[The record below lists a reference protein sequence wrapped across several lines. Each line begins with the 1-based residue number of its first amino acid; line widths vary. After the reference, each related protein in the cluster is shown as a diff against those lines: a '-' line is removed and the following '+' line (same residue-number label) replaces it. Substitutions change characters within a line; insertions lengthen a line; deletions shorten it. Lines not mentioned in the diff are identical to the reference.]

1 MKEAIIWV
9 DTPYLG
15 NKIFSEGDPYLNR
28 DDCLRPYIELKN
40 ELKLNS
46 IDLKTQDLRITDP
59 EFIIFNDMSPLNV
72 LKSLNGIKKFL
83 IIFESEIIKPQN
95 WNLKL
100 HKYFEK
106 IFTWN
111 DDIIDNK
118 KYFKINFA
126 NNFIFPES
134 FKSFSDR
141 SIFSLIIAGNKMV
154 MHEKELYSERLK
166 TIRWFEKNSRDDF
179 KLFGFGWDMVTFKG
193 FARPL
198 NRIPGLRKFLGKNK
212 FPSYCGKVDSKFETL
227 SNAKFSICYE
237 NAKDITGYITE
248 KIFDCFFAGCI
259 PVYWGISNPS
269 DVFGDGTFIDRR
281 KFNSHED
288 LLNYL
293 KNISEEEYTEIQ
305 ENILKFCFNE
315 KNGKFSNNFFVKQI
329 SEQIL

>member
-40 ELKLNS
+40 ELKLNN

-111 DDIIDNK
+111 DDFIDNK

-154 MHEKELYSERLK
+154 IHEKELYSERLK

-179 KLFGFGWDMVTFKG
+179 KLFGMGWDMVTFKG
-193 FARPL
+193 F
-198 NRIPGLRKFLGKNK
+198 
-212 FPSYCGKVDSKFETL
+212 V
-227 SNAKFSICYE
+227 
-237 NAKDITGYITE
+237 
-248 KIFDCFFAGCI
+248 
-259 PVYWGISNPS
+259 
-269 DVFGDGTFIDRR
+269 
-281 KFNSHED
+281 
-288 LLNYL
+288 
-293 KNISEEEYTEIQ
+293 
-305 ENILKFCFNE
+305 
-315 KNGKFSNNFFVKQI
+315 
-329 SEQIL
+329 

>member
-15 NKIFSEGDPYLNR
+15 NKIFSEGDTYLNR

-59 EFIIFNDMSPLNV
+59 EFIIFNDISPLNV

-154 MHEKELYSERLK
+154 MHEKELYSER
-166 TIRWFEKNSRDDF
+166 
-179 KLFGFGWDMVTFKG
+179 
-193 FARPL
+193 
-198 NRIPGLRKFLGKNK
+198 
-212 FPSYCGKVDSKFETL
+212 
-227 SNAKFSICYE
+227 
-237 NAKDITGYITE
+237 
-248 KIFDCFFAGCI
+248 
-259 PVYWGISNPS
+259 
-269 DVFGDGTFIDRR
+269 
-281 KFNSHED
+281 
-288 LLNYL
+288 
-293 KNISEEEYTEIQ
+293 
-305 ENILKFCFNE
+305 
-315 KNGKFSNNFFVKQI
+315 
-329 SEQIL
+329 